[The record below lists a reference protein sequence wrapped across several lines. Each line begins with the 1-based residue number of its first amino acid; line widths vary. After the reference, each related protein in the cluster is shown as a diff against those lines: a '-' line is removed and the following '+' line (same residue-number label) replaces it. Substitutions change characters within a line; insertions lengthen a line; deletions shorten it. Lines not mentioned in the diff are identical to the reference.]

1 MSHFFGNPKDRFFG
15 PNLLS
20 CLIDI
25 SELQRPGVRPKVG
38 APALFAGDRQVQ
50 VRRDVQDDHE
60 DEIKEMLMEL
70 KKLTYK

>member
-1 MSHFFGNPKDRFFG
+1 MAHFYMSTGKNIY
-15 PNLLS
+15 LLS
-20 CLIDI
+20 LLIDI